1 MLLKPPW
8 GFGGKIPWMV
18 RGTTLGGLGVK
29 PHGWSGVKPHG
40 CSGVKPHGCSGVK
53 LLVGSEVKVPGI

>member
-40 CSGVKPHGCSGVK
+40 CSGVK

>member
-29 PHGWSGVKPHG
+29 PHGWSGVK
-40 CSGVKPHGCSGVK
+40 
-53 LLVGSEVKVPGI
+53 LLVGSEVKVPWI